1 MTIVDHIK
9 ENGPLLSSEL
19 IDFLAKEGKSNEAAR
34 KQISRLP
41 NSIYR
46 IKGLFKDKQ
55 FLFYH
60 EDIHG
65 HDEFYSGLKKAF
77 EKAGKQYQV
86 IIEAMDSNNGFIK
99 KETLASYSMS
109 PVEKTVGHIT
119 FQTAV
124 SNLINLKIIIEDD
137 EYYRLIPPLSKYKNS
152 LRRSKAI
159 EIARDLLLLQFSDWS
174 RKIGLVSYNTSSFNS
189 TFSRYQFNFVSPSFV
204 GSLPEWRKGKRP
216 IPGFVIADILV
227 GNPIKEKQVIFF
239 LEKIKALKFQSARF
253 IPILIVDSI
262 DPKSMNE
269 LKANGVIIGFT
280 DQLFGEQYKELL
292 NSLIN
297 LVTNA
302 GAILKKNPDAY
313 FDLIKKLNKLVDG
326 KTNNLRGDLFELA
339 VGYYYSLQGKNIDI
353 GKLLNYEGK
362 TREIDVYA
370 HDSHSVYVCECKGY
384 NSMITREDV
393 DIWLGQKIPIIR
405 DWILEHPS
413 IANHNLIFQFWSTGG
428 FTPDAILL
436 LNERIAKTS
445 KYQIEYYDPQK
456 MIEVAD
462 KINAKKFI
470 EVLQEYY
477 LKEVDSQ
484 K

>member
-1 MTIVDHIK
+1 VTILDHIK

-41 NSIYR
+41 NSIFR

-60 EDIHG
+60 EDIYG
-65 HDEFYSGLKKAF
+65 HEEFYSGLIKAF
-77 EKAGKQYQV
+77 EKAGKQYQI
-86 IIEAMDSNNGFIK
+86 IIEALDFNNGFIR
-99 KETLASYSMS
+99 KEVLASYSMS
-109 PVEKTVGHIT
+109 PIGKITGHLT
-119 FQTAV
+119 FQTAI

-137 EYYRLIPPLSKYKNS
+137 EYYRLIPPLSKNQNS

-159 EIARDLLLLQFSDWS
+159 EIARNFLLIQFSDWS
-174 RKIGLVSYNTSSFNS
+174 RKIGLVSYNTSTFNS
-189 TFSRYQFNFVSPSFV
+189 TFGKYQFNFVSASFV
-204 GSLPEWRKGKRP
+204 GSLPEWRKGNKP
-216 IPGFVIADILV
+216 IPGFVIADILI
-227 GNPIKEKQVIFF
+227 GNPIKEKQVTFF
-239 LEKIKALKFQSARF
+239 IEKIKALRFQAARF
-253 IPILIVDSI
+253 IPILIVDSM
-262 DPKSMNE
+262 DPKSMNA
-269 LKANGVIIGFT
+269 LKSNGVMIGFT

-297 LVTNA
+297 LVMNA

-339 VGYYYSLQGKNIDI
+339 VGYLYSLQGMSLDI
-353 GKLLNYEGK
+353 GKLLNYKGK
-362 TREIDVYA
+362 IREIDIYA
-370 HDSHSVYVCECKGY
+370 HNSHSVYICECKGY
-384 NSMITREDV
+384 NSKVTRDDIDV
-393 DIWLGQKIPIIR
+393 WLGHKIPVIR
-405 DWILEHPS
+405 EWILEHPS
-413 IANHNLIFQFWSTGG
+413 IANHNLIFQFWS
-428 FTPDAILL
+428 L
-436 LNERIAKTS
+436 LNERIAKTNR
-445 KYQIEYYDPQK
+445 YQIEYYDPQK

-477 LKEVDSQ
+477 LKEIDSQ
-484 K
+484 